1 MEVQADVLL
10 KATKVDGVY
19 PADPKTT
26 PGIQKI
32 DSLTYL
38 EVLKKQLK
46 VMDSTAITLAMDND
60 MPVIVFN
67 LTKPG
72 YIKRVV
78 MGEPVGTIVKGE
90 DNG

>member
-1 MEVQADVLL
+1 
-10 KATKVDGVY
+10 
-19 PADPKTT
+19 
-26 PGIQKI
+26 
-32 DSLTYL
+32 
-38 EVLKKQLK
+38 
-46 VMDSTAITLAMDND
+46 MDATAISLAMDND

-90 DNG
+90 ENG